1 MSMKW
6 WKALGVAAF
15 VGVAATGVAVARAE
29 RQRRAYTPEQVRERL
44 HARVAEVGQA
54 GDEPAATGGPE
65 SRDPE
70 GGPVSGAV
78 RALARRVR
86 AGAAKAGALPPVA
99 TVGRMLRR
107 ARGDG
112 VRDH

>member
-1 MSMKW
+1 MKW

-54 GDEPAATGGPE
+54 GEELAVTGGPE
-65 SRDPE
+65 ARGPE
-70 GGPVSGAV
+70 SGAV
-78 RALARRVR
+78 RAVARRVR
-86 AGAAKAGALPPVA
+86 AGAAKARALPPVA
-99 TVGRMLRR
+99 TIGRVLRR
-107 ARGDG
+107 ARGDRAG
-112 VRDH
+112 DR